1 MKNIRLE
8 SLEQLIFYMK
18 AKEMVLVECDDTIEI
33 GIIEQATEVIVKVNG
48 YYFMRDNCKVF
59 YTLTTTK

>member
-18 AKEMVLVECDDTIEI
+18 AREMVLVEYDHAIEI
-33 GIIEQATEVIVKVNG
+33 GIIELATEDIVKVNG
-48 YYFMRDNCKVF
+48 NYFMRDNCKVF